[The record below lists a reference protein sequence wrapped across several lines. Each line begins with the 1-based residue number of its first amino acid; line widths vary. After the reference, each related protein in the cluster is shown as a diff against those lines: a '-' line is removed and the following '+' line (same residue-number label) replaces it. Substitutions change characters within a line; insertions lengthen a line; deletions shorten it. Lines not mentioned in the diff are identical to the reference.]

1 MRTQQ
6 AERVSEWPVSAKRW
20 ALIIGVDE
28 YKDEQISPLKGAA
41 NDAKALL
48 DTLVRYAGF
57 PRDQIILLA
66 TDQPVERQPTR
77 VNILRR
83 LSNLRRVV
91 PKDGLLLVAFSGHG
105 MERESQAYIL
115 PSDAQIGDDIAFL
128 EDTAI
133 SVKRAKELIRATG
146 VRQVVFILD
155 ACRNDP
161 GGRADVPNRMTDA
174 YKFDFDIRNREV
186 DAFATLY
193 STGIGDRAYEYTEKK
208 QGYFTW
214 AIVEAMQ
221 GQAANEKGE
230 ITLSALVGY
239 LQEAVP
245 KRVGIDLGKQQK
257 PFAIIEGFKAEEL
270 VIAVATPKN
279 IPKPEP
285 LPPPPIDS
293 TQELNLWNSIKNSN
307 DTDVFKAYLQAYPN
321 GQFAV
326 EARTR
331 LQSLSASSTLKTET
345 PSEIGISP
353 IIFSGIWDMVVESP
367 QGKRASTL
375 VIKQQQYKMSAVLKS
390 ERGERPFDS
399 ITVKGDEITMIM
411 TVQFQGSNMV
421 MTYTG
426 KIGKEAMK
434 GIVDFG
440 GLAQGEWTATPRK

>member
-1 MRTQQ
+1 ML
-6 AERVSEWPVSAKRW
+6 V
-20 ALIIGVDE
+20 
-28 YKDEQISPLKGAA
+28 
-41 NDAKALL
+41 

-57 PRDQIILLA
+57 PKDQIILLA

-83 LSNLRRVV
+83 LSNLRKIV

-133 SVKRAKELIRATG
+133 SVNRAKELIRATG
-146 VRQVVFILD
+146 VRQVVLILD

-245 KRVGIDLGKQQK
+245 KRVGIDLGKHQK

-270 VIAVATPKN
+270 VIALATPKN
-279 IPKPEP
+279 IPKIDPI
-285 LPPPPIDS
+285 PPPPIDS
-293 TQELNLWNSIKNSN
+293 IQELNLWNSIKNSS
-307 DTDVFKAYLQAYPN
+307 DAEVFKAYLQAYPN

-326 EARTR
+326 QARTR
-331 LQSLSASSTLKTET
+331 LQSLSANSALKTET
-345 PSEIGISP
+345 SGETSISP
-353 IIFSGIWDMVVESP
+353 TSIIGTWDMEVDSP
-367 QGKRASTL
+367 QGKRPSTL
-375 VIKQQQYKMSAVLKS
+375 VINQEGNKIKAILKGS
-390 ERGERPFDS
+390 RGDRPIDS
-399 ITVKGDEITMIM
+399 VTIKGDEITMVM
-411 TVQFQGSNMV
+411 TVQFQGQDMV
-421 MTYTG
+421 ITYKG
-426 KIGKEAMK
+426 RIENGIMK
-434 GIVDFG
+434 GKADFA
-440 GLAQGEWTATPRK
+440 GLAEGEWKATLHK